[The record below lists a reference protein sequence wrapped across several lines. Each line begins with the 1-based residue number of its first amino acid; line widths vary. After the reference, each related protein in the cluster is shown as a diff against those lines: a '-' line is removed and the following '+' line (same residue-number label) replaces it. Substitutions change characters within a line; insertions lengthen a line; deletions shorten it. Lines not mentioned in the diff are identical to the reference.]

1 MGYMGFEKLRAK
13 LGKQPGIKS
22 PGGLAAVIGKKKY
35 GAGKFNKAAASGK
48 KFGR

>member
-1 MGYMGFEKLRAK
+1 MGFMGFEKLRAK

-35 GAGKFNKAAASGK
+35 GAGKFSKAAAAGK
-48 KFGR
+48 KMGP